1 MKKRKL
7 FVLGLLV
14 LITIVATIIGYNAES
29 IQQLNNEEEIKGVV
43 KSALNIYSKKVC
55 IHQSIQ
61 NHQILKFLHSL

>member
-43 KSALNIYSKKVC
+43 KSALNIYSKVC

-61 NHQILKFLHSL
+61 NHQVLKFLHSL